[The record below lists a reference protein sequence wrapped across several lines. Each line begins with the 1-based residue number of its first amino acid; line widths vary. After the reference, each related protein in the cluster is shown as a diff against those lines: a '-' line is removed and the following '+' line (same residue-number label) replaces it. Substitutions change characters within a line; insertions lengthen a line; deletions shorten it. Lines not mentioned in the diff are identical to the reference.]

1 MKPYLWNNEKN
12 ERLKQERGI
21 SFGDVLDAIDRG
33 GLLDNYQHPNQ
44 TTYPGQYIMIVRI
57 KEYVYLVPYIEDKE
71 KYFLKTIV
79 PSRKAKK
86 KYMSLRKESL

>member
-1 MKPYLWNNEKN
+1 MKPYSWNNEKN

-21 SFGDVLDAIDRG
+21 SFDDVLDAIDRG
-33 GLLDNYQHPNQ
+33 GLLDDYRHPNQ
-44 TTYPGQYIMIVRI
+44 TTYPGQHIMIVRM

-71 KYFLKTIV
+71 KYFFKTIV

-86 KYMSLRKESL
+86 KYLSKRKESL